1 MPQQVTAEIGDCL
14 CGLAIRA
21 GFINCQAIRDANA
34 GADFLTRQLR
44 PGDVVTVPDFEQR
57 IESGR
62 ATEELHKFVLESAP
76 PATIR
81 YTHGSPNLLWKD
93 DPTTDFLNVSN
104 YVTTRGGT
112 QGTQAQ
118 QFPRSGTRFNNN
130 AHQDP
135 DAFKIEVVD
144 PQVSGSTVDVFLQSL
159 KPIYNAAGAVTGH
172 QEWPSSD
179 ADHLPV
185 MVTLEKVSDGSCF
198 RSPYLRLVT
207 TTSDQVTPD
216 GTSLN
221 FTLPV
226 LDRADGNSGDNDK
239 VEILDQLVEAS
250 YARSS
255 CPGSPKCQFV
265 VRAPIGPRRTRIKIA
280 VHVVRLTPGGGR
292 PTSAGSAI
300 TDVMIRRRVL
310 KNFRRIFAQAE
321 LAPKI
326 VEITDHDPPSADM
339 LVIGGYRGL
348 VTSGVA
354 TGGGASSLSFTISQP
369 PPVGA
374 SAGDPNINI
383 PLAPGMTPDAVAD
396 AVVAAVAATGTHTAR
411 KHVLPRAFNG
421 VNEPVD
427 VFISRTDGAR
437 VAILNERI
445 TDAGMGAASLKVARP
460 SVTLLNANDPDA
472 HTPVICGEDFRR
484 ISHLHAGDGSRF
496 ELFIVQG
503 FSAAGLLGQA
513 MVQGTD
519 LAAPF
524 RGTPPLAFAA
534 IVRSNHAAGGLWDNA
549 DNWFQVIVHEATH
562 SLAEV
567 FHVSTNDARR
577 NHELMFNFATQQDTS
592 VLHARRICDAPAL
605 VRYNKFKPAGVPIG
619 ATDNVAT
626 NMVDRLREKSAPV
639 QEGW

>member
-1 MPQQVTAEIGDCL
+1 MPTDFTAQPGDCL
-14 CGLAIRA
+14 CGLAIRF
-21 GFINCQAIRDANA
+21 GFVNCQPLRDANA
-34 GADFLTRQLR
+34 GAAFLSRQLR
-44 PGDVVTVPDFEQR
+44 PGDVVTIPDFER
-57 IESGR
+57 RVEEGR
-62 ATEELHKFVLESAP
+62 AVETLHEFVLETAP

-93 DPTTDFLNVSN
+93 DPTTEFLNVSN
-104 YVTTRGGT
+104 YVTTRGGVD
-112 QGTQAQ
+112 GTQAQ

-135 DAFKIEVVD
+135 DSFKIEVVD
-144 PQVSGSTVDVFLQSL
+144 PQQTGSSVDVFLQTL

-172 QEWPSSD
+172 EEWPSD
-179 ADHLPV
+179 DVNHLPR
-185 MVTLEKVSDGSCF
+185 MVTLQKVSDGSCF

-207 TTSDQVTPD
+207 TTTDQATPD
-216 GTSLN
+216 EMLDY
-221 FTLPV
+221 TLPV
-226 LDRADGNSGDNDK
+226 LDRADGNNTANDK

-250 YARSS
+250 YTRPT

-265 VRAPIGPRRTRIKIA
+265 VRAPIGPRRTRVKIA

-292 PTSAGSAI
+292 PTSGGSAI
-300 TDVMIRRRVL
+300 TDAMIRRRVL
-310 KNFRRIFAQAE
+310 RNFRRIFAQAE

-348 VTSGVA
+348 LTSGVA
-354 TGGGASSLSFTISQP
+354 TGGGASALTFTISQP
-369 PPVGA
+369 PPTGA
-374 SAGDPNINI
+374 SPTDPAINV
-383 PLAPGMTPDAVAD
+383 PLAAGMTPDAVAD

-427 VFISRTDGAR
+427 VFISRNDGAR
-437 VAILNERI
+437 VAIINERI
-445 TDAGMGAASLKVARP
+445 TDAGMGASSLKVARP
-460 SVTLLNANDPDA
+460 NVNLLNANDPDA

-484 ISHLHAGDGSRF
+484 ISHIVPGDGARF

-503 FSAAGLLGQA
+503 FSSASLLGQA

-567 FHVSTNDARR
+567 FHVSTNDSRR
-577 NHELMFNFATQQDTS
+577 NHELMFNFATQQDSS
-592 VLHARRICDAPAL
+592 VLDARRICDAPAL
-605 VRYNKFKPAGVPIG
+605 VRYNKFKPGGVPIG

-626 NMVDRLREKSAPV
+626 NMVERLREKSAPV

>member
-1 MPQQVTAEIGDCL
+1 MPTQFTAQPGDCL
-14 CGLAIRA
+14 CGLAIRF
-21 GFINCQAIRDANA
+21 GFVNCQPLRDANA
-34 GADFLTRQLR
+34 GAEFLSRQLR
-44 PGDVVTVPDFEQR
+44 PGDVVTIPDFEQR
-57 IESGR
+57 VESGR
-62 ATEELHKFVLESAP
+62 AVETLHEFVLETAP

-81 YTHGSPNLLWKD
+81 FVHGTPNLLWKD
-93 DPTTDFLNVSN
+93 DPTTEFLNVSN

-112 QGTQAQ
+112 QGTQGQ
-118 QFPRSGTRFNNN
+118 QFPRSGTRFNDN

-135 DAFKIEVVD
+135 DSFKVEVVD
-144 PQVSGSTVDVFLQSL
+144 PQQTGSTVDVFLQTL

-172 QEWPSSD
+172 EEWPSAD
-179 ADHLPV
+179 ADHLPR
-185 MVTLEKVSDGSCF
+185 MITLQKVSDGSCF
-198 RSPYLRLVT
+198 RSPYQRLVT
-207 TTSDQVTPD
+207 TTSDQTTPD
-216 GTSLN
+216 GTSLE

-226 LDRADGNSGDNDK
+226 LDRADGNNTANDK

-250 YARSS
+250 YTRPT

-265 VRAPIGPRRTRIKIA
+265 ARVPIGPRRTRIKIA

-300 TDVMIRRRVL
+300 TDTMIRRRVL

-348 VTSGVA
+348 VTSGTA
-354 TGGGASSLSFTISQP
+354 TGGGASALTFTISQP
-369 PPVGA
+369 PPAAA
-374 SAGDPNINI
+374 SPTDPNINV

-396 AVVAAVAATGTHTAR
+396 AVVAAVNATGTHTAR

-427 VFISRTDGAR
+427 VFISRTDGAQ
-437 VAILNERI
+437 VAIINERL
-445 TDAGMGAASLKVARP
+445 TDAGMGAASLRVARP
-460 SVTLLNANDPDA
+460 NVNLLNANDPDT

-484 ISHLHAGDGSRF
+484 ISHIVPGDGTRF

-503 FSAAGLLGQA
+503 FSSASLLGQA

-567 FHVSTNDARR
+567 FHVSTNDPRR
-577 NHELMFNFATQQDTS
+577 NHELMFNFATQQDSS
-592 VLHARRICDAPAL
+592 VLDARRICDAPAL
-605 VRYNKFKPAGVPIG
+605 VRYNKFKPGGVPIG

-626 NMVDRLREKSAPV
+626 NMVERLREKSAPV